1 MTVADLEQHVW
12 RRLGVR
18 KFVAGRETVREL
30 VELSIANWEP
40 QMFAACVDD
49 DQRDA
54 VCNAVADN
62 VRRAHQVVAM
72 KEPQE
77 YGFIWVFLLQAL
89 ASAIIQIILRWWL
102 TSASNRQNLVAWQEE
117 MTGKP

>member
-1 MTVADLEQHVW
+1 MTIADLEQHVW

-18 KFVAGRETVREL
+18 KFVAGREAVRDL
-30 VELSIANWEP
+30 VQLSIANWEP
-40 QMFAACVDD
+40 QMFDACVDD

-54 VCNAVADN
+54 VCGAVLDN
-62 VRRAHQVVAM
+62 VRRAHQVVSM
-72 KEPQE
+72 SEPQE

-102 TSASNRQNLVAWQEE
+102 QSHSNRESLVSWKQQ
-117 MTGKP
+117 MTGAA